1 MVFLSPLID
10 RSDDVRKDCFLN
22 GWRKNLH
29 CTLPCEKT
37 RLNNNPKRSLLAK
50 QEMQIA
56 LTNDDGP
63 ESSGFIELYSV
74 LRRRHKVLAVV
85 PESQRSG
92 DGKALTFHKPLR
104 IREIKLAGD
113 GRAYAINGTPADAVY
128 AIIFLLGGDPDFV
141 VSGINGGDNTSLHSI
156 FTSGTVAAVLEASII
171 GIPGMA
177 LSLNTRREAWFSPTQ
192 QNPYM
197 KRAAV
202 LSGTMIDFVERNPF
216 PREIDFININFPERI
231 SQRTQVEMTSL
242 ARIKFRNFLRMK
254 VDPNGMPYY
263 WLDGRKVA
271 RFGVHTDAYN
281 VYIKEKISV
290 TPVSLSSLA
299 SVDDRQRSYVSELA
313 SSIERA

>member
-1 MVFLSPLID
+1 MAGEETSHYTLSP
-10 RSDDVRKDCFLN
+10 
-22 GWRKNLH
+22 
-29 CTLPCEKT
+29 EKT
-37 RLNNNPKRSLLAK
+37 TLNNNPKRSLLAK

-63 ESSGFIELYSV
+63 ESSGFIEMYSV

-113 GRAYAINGTPADAVY
+113 VRAYAINGTPADAVY
-128 AIIFLLGGDPDFV
+128 AAIFLLGGDPDFV
-141 VSGINGGDNTSLHSI
+141 VSGINGGDNTTLHSI
-156 FTSGTVAAVLEASII
+156 FTSGTVAAVLEAAIM

-177 LSLNTRREAWFSPTQ
+177 LSLNTRREVWFSPTH

-197 KRAAV
+197 KRAAA
-202 LSGTMIDFVERNPF
+202 LSGMMIDFVERNPF

-231 SQRTQVEMTSL
+231 TQRTQIETTSL
-242 ARIKFRNFLRMK
+242 ARSKFRNFLRRK

-281 VYIKEKISV
+281 VYTKKKISV
-290 TPVSLSSLA
+290 TPVALSSLA
-299 SVDDRQRSYVSELA
+299 SVDDRQRSYISELT
-313 SSIERA
+313 SSIQRA